1 MIQLAKHLL
10 CVIDKDDKMW
20 VEGMVKSSDLQQ
32 LQLSCSICR
41 GGVKLQLPRWLNS
54 RHELQHLD
62 IIIENANY

>member
-1 MIQLAKHLL
+1 MIRLVKHSL
-10 CVIDKDDKMW
+10 CDIDKDKMW
-20 VEGMVKSSDLQQ
+20 VECMVKSSDLQQ

>member
-1 MIQLAKHLL
+1 MIQLVKHSL

-41 GGVKLQLPRWLNS
+41 GGVKLQPAQVAQ
-54 RHELQHLD
+54 LQT
-62 IIIENANY
+62 